1 MTNQIN
7 HHDPHDPKV
16 KNVILEIFWIQFW
29 ISTPIRKT
37 NKILY
42 HVNLLIGKLNSI
54 NESK

>member
-7 HHDPHDPKV
+7 HHDPHDPEV